1 MSKHGPIS
9 LNVVPDA
16 DLEASNTAH
25 VVLNAYTTA
34 KTVSHDEIRAFDA
47 GVRAWRERNPNAAA
61 EEGPPA
67 VASIICHK
75 L

>member
-1 MSKHGPIS
+1 MPRSPIIS
-9 LNVVPDA
+9 LMPDA

-25 VVLNAYTTA
+25 VVLNAYATA
-34 KTVSHDEIRAFDA
+34 KTASRDERKAFDA

-61 EEGPPA
+61 EEGAAA
-67 VASIICHK
+67 VASIICNK